1 MCILLFIVFSNE
13 TDLYLYSNIIRVIT
27 HFLQI
32 LTIFVPVPLITGNDY
47 RTAEDGKVAVEMLR
61 LKDPKYYDCILMDI
75 QMPYMNGYEATKAI
89 REMNPDISIPIIA
102 LSANAFEEDKA
113 KSLEA
118 GMNAHIAKPIVI
130 NELLK
135 VLSTYIK

>member
-1 MCILLFIVFSNE
+1 M
-13 TDLYLYSNIIRVIT
+13 
-27 HFLQI
+27 
-32 LTIFVPVPLITGNDY
+32 
-47 RTAEDGKVAVEMLR
+47 AVEMLR

-75 QMPYMNGYEATKAI
+75 QMPYMNDYEATKAI